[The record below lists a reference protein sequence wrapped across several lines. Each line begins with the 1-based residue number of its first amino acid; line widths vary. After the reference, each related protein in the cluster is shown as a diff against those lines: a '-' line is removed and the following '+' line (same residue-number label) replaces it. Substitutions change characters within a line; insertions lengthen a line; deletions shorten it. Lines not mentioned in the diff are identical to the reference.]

1 MNNEL
6 LSARFNGLG
15 CVYAEKT
22 ANCSGSWNCSI
33 KQVPIIFHEFVDDI
47 IVVAV
52 LHLFWICNGQCLCV
66 CVCARVCVHVC
77 VRWCV
82 CVCVS
87 TCVNVW
93 VCE

>member
-66 CVCARVCVHVC
+66 CVCCARVCAC
-77 VRWCV
+77 VRALV
-82 CVCVS
+82 CVCMRVYLCE
-87 TCVNVW
+87 CV
-93 VCE
+93 